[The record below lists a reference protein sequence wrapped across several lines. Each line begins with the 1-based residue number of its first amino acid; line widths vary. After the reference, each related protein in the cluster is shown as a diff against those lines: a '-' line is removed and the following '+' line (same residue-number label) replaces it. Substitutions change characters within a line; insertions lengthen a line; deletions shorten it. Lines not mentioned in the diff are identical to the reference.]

1 MSDFF
6 YSQKYF
12 NNFNRTLF
20 WVSSVTDISH
30 SIYKSQFLLSLHL
43 LKLKRV
49 LNNKCIMEKEVQ
61 KLICDANEAV
71 ARVAHKTNEVCA
83 IYPITPASPMGE
95 HVDVYSSNGE
105 TNIWNN
111 IPRIVE
117 MQSEGGA
124 AGAVH
129 GSLQAGA
136 LTTTFTASQGLLL
149 MIPNMYKIAGELL
162 PTVIHVAARTIATH
176 ALSIFGDHSDVM
188 ATRQTGFSMLF
199 GGSVQEAQDFAL
211 ISQTATLKSRIPF
224 LNIFD
229 GFRTS
234 HEISKIDAISDNTI
248 KSMMPED
255 KIMAHKKRSL
265 DPDHPVVRGTSQN
278 PDVFFQA
285 REAANT
291 FYDKVP
297 EIVQNTMD
305 EFYKHTGRK
314 YSLFYYVGHQEAEKL
329 IVIMGSGQGPVLE
342 AVDTMVKNGEKV
354 GAIIVRL
361 FRPFSISH
369 FIDAIPKTV
378 KNVAVLDRTK
388 EPGSIG
394 EPLYL
399 DIVTAFN
406 ESNRDMPR
414 IIGGRF
420 GLSSKEFDPAMVKSV
435 YDELDKDIPKNHFTI
450 GINDDVSHT
459 SLEIG
464 SRLETVK
471 STFNCMFYGLGSDGT
486 VGANKNS
493 IKIIGETTDNYVQGY
508 FVYDSKKAGAQTVSH
523 LRFGPKPIYSTYLIH
538 KANFIACHQFNFIE
552 KYDILKNIKKG
563 GTFLLNAP
571 FSNETIWNNL
581 PRRMQE
587 EIIEN
592 ELEFYVI
599 DATNVAQEAKLGKR
613 TNTIL
618 QTCFFAI
625 SGILPKEEAIEKI
638 KNAIVKSY
646 AHKGDKVVQMNFNA
660 VDKSL
665 ENLQKVDYPKK
676 ITNNRELKSMMTGTD
691 DPFVKEILGK
701 ILAGKG
707 DELPVSAF
715 PVDGTFPTGTTQY
728 EKRGIADFIPIWDDE
743 HLCTQCNKCVVI
755 CPHAAIRA
763 KVVSNTDLVDAP
775 KTLKTIAA
783 KGRPFKSDV
792 ESYVLQVSPEDCTGC
807 DLCVAVC
814 PAVSKEIDDFKSIN
828 MHKKL
833 DVEKEENINWDYF
846 VNLPEYDRTALQITN
861 VKGSQFLEPLFEF
874 SGACSGCGETPYIK
888 LLTQLF
894 GDSILIANATGCSSI
909 YGGNLPTTPYKTNE
923 FGRGPAWAN
932 SLFEDNAEFGLGMKL
947 ALSKKQEIAVDL
959 LKSLE
964 LLVGSE
970 IVEAILNNPEETE
983 IQKAKKIDDI
993 EILKKTLK
1001 TIDNDDDAVKLN
1013 QLTEYLRRKAVWILG
1028 GDGWAYDIGYGGVD
1042 HVLASGEDINIMVL
1056 DTEVY
1061 SNTGGQTSK
1070 ATPLG
1075 ASAKFS
1081 VSGKRTSKKSLAL
1094 QAVSYEN
1101 VYVAQVAIGAK
1112 DLQTLKAIEEAMAYP
1127 GPSIII
1133 AYSHCGEHGYDLK
1146 DGALQQ
1152 EKAVETGYWPLFR
1165 FNPSKPKG
1173 KKFKLDSKAPSLPLS
1188 DFMYNET
1195 RFTRVVKE
1203 NAELG
1208 ESLLKQAQEEV
1219 NNKWERLDLYRN
1231 M

>member
-1 MSDFF
+1 MMKKIFP
-6 YSQKYF
+6 
-12 NNFNRTLF
+12 
-20 WVSSVTDISH
+20 
-30 SIYKSQFLLSLHL
+30 
-43 LKLKRV
+43 
-49 LNNKCIMEKEVQ
+49 

-95 HVDVYSSNGE
+95 HVDVFSSKGE
-105 TNIWNN
+105 TNIWKNV
-111 IPRIVE
+111 PRIVE

-162 PTVIHVAARTIATH
+162 PSVIHIAARTVATH

-188 ATRQTGFSMLF
+188 AARQTGFSMLF
-199 GGSVQEAQDFAL
+199 GGSVQETHDFAL
-211 ISQTATLKSRIPF
+211 ISQVATLKSRVPF
-224 LNIFD
+224 MNIFD

-234 HEISKIDAISDNTI
+234 HEISKIDAIPDSII
-248 KSMMPED
+248 KDMMPED
-255 KIMAHKKRSL
+255 KIMDHKKRSL
-265 DPDHPVVRGTSQN
+265 DPDHPVIRGTSQN

-285 REAANT
+285 REAANIY
-291 FYDKVP
+291 YDKVP
-297 EIVQNTMD
+297 EIVQKTMN
-305 EFYKHTGRK
+305 EFYEHTGRR
-314 YSLFYYVGHQEAEKL
+314 YNLFYYIGHPEAEKVV
-329 IVIMGSGQGPVLE
+329 IIMGSGQGPVME
-342 AVDTMVKNGEKV
+342 AVETMVKNGEKV

-361 FRPFSISH
+361 FRPFSINH
-369 FIDAIPKTV
+369 FIDALPKTV
-378 KNVAVLDRTK
+378 QKIAVLDRTK
-388 EPGSIG
+388 EPGSTG

-399 DIVTAFN
+399 DVVTAFA
-406 ESNRDMPR
+406 ESDRTMPI
-414 IIGGRF
+414 IIGGRY
-420 GLSSKEFDPAMVKSV
+420 GLSSKEFDPAMVKAV
-435 YDELDKDIPKNHFTI
+435 YDELDKSTPKKHFTV

-464 SRLETVK
+464 ERLHTVK

-523 LRFGPKPIYSTYLIH
+523 LRFGPEPIYSTYLIH

-552 KYDILKNIKKG
+552 KYDILKSIKKG

-571 FSNETIWNNL
+571 FSKDEIWDKL
-581 PRRMQE
+581 PKKMQE
-587 EIIEN
+587 EIVEN
-592 ELEFYVI
+592 ELDFYVI
-599 DATNVAQEAKLGKR
+599 DATKVAHEAKLGKR
-613 TNTIL
+613 TNTVL

-625 SGILPKEEAIEKI
+625 SGVLPKEEAIQKI
-638 KNAIVKSY
+638 KDAIIKSY
-646 AHKGDKVVQMNFNA
+646 SHKGDKIVEMNFNA

-676 ITNNRELKSMMTGTD
+676 ITNERELKPMMTGTN
-691 DPFVKEILGK
+691 DPFVKEVLGK
-701 ILAGKG
+701 ILAGRG

-715 PVDGTFPTGTTQY
+715 PVDGTFPTGTSQY
-728 EKRGIADFIPIWDDE
+728 EKRGIADFIPVWDDE
-743 HLCTQCNKCVVI
+743 NLCTQCNKCIAI

-763 KVVSNTDLVDAP
+763 KVVPNSELVGAP
-775 KTLKTIAA
+775 STLKVVPA
-783 KGRPFKSDV
+783 KGRPFTSET

-814 PAVSKEIDDFKSIN
+814 PAESKEIENFKSIN
-828 MHKKL
+828 MRKKL
-833 DVEKEENINWDYF
+833 DVDIEENINWDYF
-846 VNLPEYDRTALQITN
+846 VNLSDYDRTELQITN

-888 LLTQLF
+888 LLTQLY

-947 ALSKKQEIAVDL
+947 ALSKKQEIAVNL
-959 LKSLE
+959 LKKIE

-983 IQKAKKIDDI
+983 SQKEQKFTDI
-993 EILKKTLK
+993 ETLKKTLA
-1001 TIDNDDDAVKLN
+1001 ILDNDDDAIKLN
-1013 QLTEYLRRKAVWILG
+1013 QLTAYLRKKAVWILG
-1028 GDGWAYDIGYGGVD
+1028 GDGWAYDIGYGGID

-1081 VSGKRTSKKSLAL
+1081 VSGKRTGKKSLAL
-1094 QAVSYEN
+1094 QAISYQN
-1101 VYVAQVAIGAK
+1101 VYVAQVALGAK
-1112 DLQTLKAIEEAMAYP
+1112 DQQTLKAIEEAAAYP
-1127 GPSIII
+1127 GPSIIV
-1133 AYSHCGEHGYDLK
+1133 AYSHCVEHGYDLK

-1152 EKAVETGYWPLFR
+1152 KKAVETGYWPLFR
-1165 FNPSKPKG
+1165 FNPLKPKG
-1173 KKFKLDSKAPSLPLS
+1173 KKFKLDSKAPSAPLS

-1195 RFTRVVKE
+1195 RFSRVVKE
-1203 NAELG
+1203 NAALG
-1208 ESLLKQAQEEV
+1208 KQLLDQAQEEV
-1219 NNKWERLDLYRN
+1219 QTKWERLELFRE

>member
-1 MSDFF
+1 
-6 YSQKYF
+6 
-12 NNFNRTLF
+12 
-20 WVSSVTDISH
+20 
-30 SIYKSQFLLSLHL
+30 
-43 LKLKRV
+43 
-49 LNNKCIMEKEVQ
+49 MEKVFK

-95 HVDVYSSNGE
+95 HVDVFSSDGKK
-105 TNIWNN
+105 NIWNN

-162 PTVIHVAARTIATH
+162 PTVIHVAARTVATH

-188 ATRQTGFSMLF
+188 AARQTGFSMLF
-199 GGSVQEAQDFAL
+199 GGSVQEAHDFAL
-211 ISQTATLKSRIPF
+211 ISQVASLRSRVPF

-234 HEISKIDAISDNTI
+234 HEISKIDGIPDSII
-248 KSMMPED
+248 KAMMPED
-255 KIMAHKKRSL
+255 NIMEHKKRSL
-265 DPDHPVVRGTSQN
+265 DPDHPVIRGTSQN

-285 REAANT
+285 REAANMYFEKT
-291 FYDKVP
+291 P
-297 EIVQNTMD
+297 EIVQETMN
-305 EFYKHTGRK
+305 EFFKQTGRH
-314 YSLFYYVGHQEAEKL
+314 YNLFDYIGHPEAEK
-329 IVIMGSGQGPVLE
+329 IIIIMGSGQGPVME
-342 AVDTMVKNGEKV
+342 AVETMIKNGEKV
-354 GAIIVRL
+354 GAVIVRL
-361 FRPFSISH
+361 FRPFSIRH
-369 FIDAIPKTV
+369 FVDSIPKSV
-378 KNVAVLDRTK
+378 KKVAVLDRTK

-399 DIVTAFN
+399 DVVTAFV
-406 ESNRDMPR
+406 ESNRAQPK
-414 IIGGRF
+414 IIGGRY
-420 GLSSKEFDPAMVKSV
+420 GLSSKEFDPAMVKAV
-435 YDELDKDIPKNHFTI
+435 FDELDKEQPKKHFTI

-464 SRLETVK
+464 ERLQTLK

-538 KANFIACHQFNFIE
+538 KADFIACHQFNFIE
-552 KYDILKNIKKG
+552 KYDLLKNIKKG

-571 FSNETIWNNL
+571 YSNKKIWNEL
-581 PRRMQE
+581 PKNMQE
-587 EIIEN
+587 EILEN

-599 DATNVAQEAKLGKR
+599 DATKVAQKAKLGKR
-613 TNTIL
+613 TNTVL

-625 SGILPKEEAIEKI
+625 SGVLPKDEAIQKI
-638 KNAIVKSY
+638 KDAIVKSY
-646 AHKGDKVVQMNFNA
+646 SHKGDKVVQMNFNA
-660 VDKSL
+660 VDTAL
-665 ENLQKVDYPKK
+665 ENLQKVDYPKT
-676 ITNNRELKSMMTGTD
+676 ITNNRPLKSMMTGAT
-691 DPFVKEILGK
+691 DPFVTEILGK
-701 ILAGKG
+701 ILAGRG

-715 PVDGTFPTGTTQY
+715 PVDGTFPTGTTQF
-728 EKRGIADFIPIWDDE
+728 EKRGIADFIPVWDDAN
-743 HLCTQCNKCVVI
+743 LCTQCNKCIAI

-763 KVVSNTDLVDAP
+763 KVVSNEVLVDAP
-775 KTLKTIAA
+775 ESLKYVPA
-783 KGRPFKSDV
+783 KGRPFTSDS

-814 PAVSKEIDDFKSIN
+814 PAVSKEIENFKSIN
-828 MHKKL
+828 MTKKL
-833 DVEKEENINWDYF
+833 DVETKENINWDYF
-846 VNLPEYDRTALQITN
+846 VNLPNYDRAALQISN
-861 VKGSQFLEPLFEF
+861 IKGSQFLEPLFEF

-888 LLTQLF
+888 MLTQLY
-894 GDSILIANATGCSSI
+894 GDKILIANATGCSSI
-909 YGGNLPTTPYKTNE
+909 YGGNLPTTPYKTNK

-947 ALSKKQEIAVDL
+947 ALTKKQEIAISL
-959 LKSLE
+959 LKSME
-964 LLVGSE
+964 LFVGSE

-983 IQKAKKIDDI
+983 IEKAKKIEDI
-993 EILKKTLK
+993 ETLKATLK
-1001 TIDNDDDAVKLN
+1001 TLDDDREAMKLYE
-1013 QLTEYLRRKAVWILG
+1013 LSEYLRKKAVWIIG
-1028 GDGWAYDIGYGGVD
+1028 GDGWAYDIGYGGLD

-1081 VSGKRTSKKSLAL
+1081 VSGKRTNKKSLAL
-1094 QAVSYEN
+1094 QAISYEN

-1112 DLQTLKAIEEAMAYP
+1112 DLQTLKAIEEAAAYP

-1152 EKAVETGYWPLFR
+1152 GRAVESGYWPLFR
-1165 FNPSKPKG
+1165 YNPSKPKG
-1173 KKFKLDSKAPSLPLS
+1173 SKFKLDSKEPVLPLKE
-1188 DFMYNET
+1188 FMYNET
-1195 RFTRVVKE
+1195 RFTRVVKD
-1203 NAELG
+1203 NKKLG
-1208 ESLLKQAQEEV
+1208 EQLLEQAQGEV
-1219 NNKWERLDLYRN
+1219 NSKWERLELYRN

>member
-1 MSDFF
+1 MKTKFP
-6 YSQKYF
+6 
-12 NNFNRTLF
+12 
-20 WVSSVTDISH
+20 
-30 SIYKSQFLLSLHL
+30 
-43 LKLKRV
+43 
-49 LNNKCIMEKEVQ
+49 

-71 ARVAHKTNEVCA
+71 ARIAHKTNEVCA

-95 HVDVYSSNGE
+95 HVDVFSSNGQK
-105 TNIWNN
+105 NIWGN

-124 AGAVH
+124 AGAIH

-162 PTVIHVAARTIATH
+162 PSVIHVAARTVATH

-188 ATRQTGFSMLF
+188 ATRQTGFAILF

-211 ISQTATLKSRIPF
+211 IAQVATLKSRIPF
-224 LNIFD
+224 LNAFD

-234 HEISKIDAISDNTI
+234 HEISKIDSIPDDIIEAMVPD
-248 KSMMPED
+248 D
-255 KIMAHKKRSL
+255 KVMEHKKRSL
-265 DPDHPVVRGTSQN
+265 DPDHPLVRGTSQN

-285 REAANT
+285 REAANQ
-291 FYDKVP
+291 YYSKVP
-297 EIVQNTMD
+297 EIVQETMN
-305 EFYKHTGRK
+305 EFYKHTGRQYK
-314 YSLFYYVGHQEAEKL
+314 LFDYIGHPEAEKL
-329 IVIMGSGQGPVLE
+329 IIIMGSGQGPVME

-354 GAIIVRL
+354 GALIVRL
-361 FRPFSISH
+361 YRPFSIEH
-369 FIDAIPKTV
+369 FVSVLPETIKS
-378 KNVAVLDRTK
+378 VAVLDRTK
-388 EPGSIG
+388 EPGSTG

-399 DIVTAFN
+399 DVVSAFV
-406 ESNRDMPR
+406 ESPR
-414 IIGGRF
+414 ETPKIIGGRY
-420 GLSSKEFDPAMVKSV
+420 GLSSKEFDPAMVKAI
-435 YDELDKDIPKNHFTI
+435 YDELDKENPKNHFTI
-450 GINDDVSHT
+450 GINDDVSNT

-464 SRLETVK
+464 NRLKTVK

-523 LRFGPKPIYSTYLIH
+523 LRFGPEPIFSTYLIH
-538 KANFIACHQFNFIE
+538 KADFIACHQFNFIE

-563 GTFLLNAP
+563 GTFLLNSP
-571 FSNETIWNNL
+571 FSNEEIWDRL
-581 PRRMQE
+581 PQKMQE
-587 EIIEN
+587 EIVEN

-599 DATNVAQEAKLGKR
+599 DASKVAQKANLGKR
-613 TNTIL
+613 TNTVL

-625 SGILPKEEAIEKI
+625 SGVLPREEAIEKI

-646 AHKGDKVVQMNFNA
+646 SHKGDKIVQMNFKA
-660 VDKSL
+660 VDMALS
-665 ENLQKVDYPKK
+665 NLQRVKYPKT
-676 ITNNRELKSMMTGTD
+676 ITSDKELEPMMTGTD
-691 DPFVKEILGK
+691 DPFVKEVLGN

-707 DELPVSAF
+707 DDLPVSAF
-715 PVDGTFPTGTTQY
+715 PVDGSFPTGTTQY
-728 EKRGIADFIPIWDDE
+728 EKRGIADFIPTWDDIN
-743 HLCTQCNKCVVI
+743 LCTQCNKCVAI

-763 KVVSNTDLVDAP
+763 KVVPNSILADAP
-775 KTLKTIAA
+775 SSLQSVAA
-783 KGRPFKSDV
+783 KGRPFTSAT
-792 ESYVLQVSPEDCTGC
+792 ESYILQVSPEDCTGC

-814 PAVSKEIDDFKSIN
+814 PAESKEIEDFKAIN
-828 MHKKL
+828 MRKKL
-833 DVEKEENINWDYF
+833 DVEDKENTNWDYF
-846 VNLPEYDRTALQITN
+846 TKLPYYDRTALQITN

-888 LLTQLF
+888 MLTQLY

-909 YGGNLPTTPYKTNE
+909 YGGNLPTTPYKKNKQ
-923 FGRGPAWAN
+923 GRGPAWAN

-964 LLVGSE
+964 KEVSSELVDS
-970 IVEAILNNPEETE
+970 ILNNPEQTE
-983 IQKAKKIDDI
+983 AEKKQKDDDLAILKEKLLDLTHLEKAKK
-993 EILKKTLK
+993 LS
-1001 TIDNDDDAVKLN
+1001 
-1013 QLTEYLRRKAVWILG
+1013 QLTEYLRRKSVWIVG

-1081 VSGKRTSKKSLAL
+1081 VSGKRTGKKNLGL
-1094 QAVSYEN
+1094 QAISYGN
-1101 VYVAQVAIGAK
+1101 VYVAQVAMGSK
-1112 DLQTLKAIEEAMAYP
+1112 DIQTLKAIEEAQAYP
-1127 GPSIII
+1127 GPSLIV

-1146 DGALQQ
+1146 DGALHQ
-1152 EKAVETGYWPLFR
+1152 EKAVKSGYWPLFR
-1165 FNPSKPKG
+1165 FDPSKPKG
-1173 KKFKLDSKAPSLPLS
+1173 KKFRLDSKEPSIPIEE
-1188 DFMYNET
+1188 FMYNET
-1195 RFTRVVKE
+1195 RFTRVAKDNE
-1203 NAELG
+1203 ELG
-1208 ESLLKQAQEEV
+1208 AALLKEAQEEV
-1219 NNKWERLDLYRN
+1219 NTKWERLELFRN

>member
-1 MSDFF
+1 M
-6 YSQKYF
+6 K
-12 NNFNRTLF
+12 
-20 WVSSVTDISH
+20 
-30 SIYKSQFLLSLHL
+30 KQFS
-43 LKLKRV
+43 
-49 LNNKCIMEKEVQ
+49 

-71 ARVAHKTNEVCA
+71 ARVAHKTNEICA

-95 HVDVYSSNGE
+95 HVDVYSSKE
-105 TNIWNN
+105 QKNIWDNV
-111 IPRIVE
+111 PKIVE
-117 MQSEGGA
+117 LQSEGGA

-162 PTVIHVAARTIATH
+162 PSVIHVAARTIATH

-211 ISQTATLKSRIPF
+211 ISQVATLKSRVPF

-234 HEISKIDAISDNTI
+234 HEISKIDAIPDDII
-248 KSMMPED
+248 KAMMPED
-255 KIMAHKKRSL
+255 KIMDHKKRSL
-265 DPDHPVVRGTSQN
+265 DPDHPVIRGTSQN

-297 EIVQNTMD
+297 AIVQDTMD
-305 EFYKHTGRK
+305 EFYEHTGRK
-314 YSLFYYVGHQEAEKL
+314 YSLFYYVGHPEAEKVV
-329 IVIMGSGQGPVLE
+329 IIMGSGQGPVME

-354 GAIIVRL
+354 GAVIVRL

-369 FIDAIPKTV
+369 FVDALPETLK
-378 KNVAVLDRTK
+378 KVAVLDRTK

-394 EPLYL
+394 EPLYQ
-399 DIVTAFN
+399 DIITAFT
-406 ESNRDMPR
+406 ESDRDMPK
-414 IIGGRF
+414 IIGGRY
-420 GLSSKEFDPAMVKSV
+420 GLSSKEFDPAMVKAV
-435 YDELDKDIPKNHFTI
+435 FDELDKESSKNHFTI

-464 SRLETVK
+464 ERLKTVK
-471 STFNCMFYGLGSDGT
+471 NTFNCMFYGLGSDGT

-508 FVYDSKKAGAQTVSH
+508 FVYDSKKAGAQTISH
-523 LRFGPKPIYSTYLIH
+523 LRFGPDPIYSTYLIH
-538 KANFIACHQFNFIE
+538 KADFIACHQFNFIE
-552 KYDILKNIKKG
+552 KYDILKSIKKG
-563 GTFLLNAP
+563 GTFLLNSP
-571 FSNETIWNNL
+571 YSNEEIWDRL
-581 PRRMQE
+581 PKMMQE
-587 EIIEN
+587 EIVEN
-592 ELEFYVI
+592 ELDFYVV
-599 DATNVAQEAKLGKR
+599 DASKVAQEAKLGKR
-613 TNTIL
+613 TNTVL

-625 SGILPKEEAIEKI
+625 SGVLPKEEAIQKI
-638 KNAIVKSY
+638 KDAVVKSY
-646 AHKGDKVVQMNFNA
+646 SHKGDKIVQMNFNA
-660 VDKSL
+660 IDKSL
-665 ENLQKVDYPKK
+665 ENLQKVDYPKQ
-676 ITNNRELKSMMTGTD
+676 ITSDVALKPMMTGD
-691 DPFVKEILGK
+691 ADPFVKEVLGL
-701 ILAGKG
+701 ILAGRG

-728 EKRGIADFIPIWDDE
+728 EKRGIADIIPVWDDE
-743 HLCTQCNKCVVI
+743 ILCTQCNKCVAI

-763 KVVSNTDLVDAP
+763 KVVLNEELKDAP
-775 KTLKTIAA
+775 SSLKTVPA
-783 KGRPFKSDV
+783 KGRPFTSET

-814 PAVSKEIDDFKSIN
+814 PAISKEIDDFKSIN
-828 MHKKL
+828 MRKKL
-833 DVEKEENINWDYF
+833 DVEVEENANWDYF
-846 VNLPEYDRTALQITN
+846 INLPDYDRTELQITN

-888 LLTQLF
+888 LLTQLY

-909 YGGNLPTTPYKTNE
+909 YGGNLPTTPYKTNK

-932 SLFEDNAEFGLGMKL
+932 SLFEDNAEFGFGMKL
-947 ALSKKQEIAVDL
+947 ALSKKQEIAVKL

-970 IVEAILNNPEETE
+970 LVEAILNNPEETE
-983 IQKAKKIDDI
+983 TQKEEKFAQI
-993 EILKKTLK
+993 EKLKKTLSY
-1001 TIDNDDDAVKLN
+1001 IDNNDDAVKLN
-1013 QLTEYLRRKAVWILG
+1013 QLTQYLRKKAVWILG
-1028 GDGWAYDIGYGGVD
+1028 GDGWAYDIGFGGVD

-1081 VSGKRTSKKSLAL
+1081 VSGKRTGKKSLAL
-1094 QAVSYEN
+1094 QAVSYGN
-1101 VYVAQVAIGAK
+1101 VYVAQVAMGAK
-1112 DLQTLKAIEEAMAYP
+1112 DLQTLKAIEEAAAYP

-1146 DGALQQ
+1146 DGALHQK
-1152 EKAVETGYWPLFR
+1152 KAVETGYWPLFR
-1165 FNPSKPKG
+1165 FDPSKPKG
-1173 KKFKLDSKAPSLPLS
+1173 KKFKLDSKAPTAPLS
-1188 DFMYNET
+1188 DFMYTET

-1208 ESLLKQAQEEV
+1208 AELLKQAQEEV
-1219 NNKWERLDLYRN
+1219 ETKWERLELYRD

>member
-1 MSDFF
+1 M
-6 YSQKYF
+6 K
-12 NNFNRTLF
+12 
-20 WVSSVTDISH
+20 
-30 SIYKSQFLLSLHL
+30 
-43 LKLKRV
+43 
-49 LNNKCIMEKEVQ
+49 KEFP

-71 ARVAHKTNEVCA
+71 ARIAHKTNEVCA

-95 HVDVYSSNGE
+95 HVDVFSSNGE
-105 TNIWNN
+105 KNVWDNV
-111 IPRIVE
+111 PRIVE

-124 AGAVH
+124 SGAVH

-149 MIPNMYKIAGELL
+149 MIPNMFKIAGELL
-162 PTVIHVAARTIATH
+162 PNVIHVAARTVATH

-188 ATRQTGFSMLF
+188 AARQTGFSMLF
-199 GGSVQEAQDFAL
+199 GGSVQEAMDFAL
-211 ISQTATLKSRIPF
+211 IAQVATLKSRVPF

-234 HEISKIDAISDNTI
+234 HEISKIDAIPDDII
-248 KSMMPED
+248 KTMMPED
-255 KIMAHKKRSL
+255 EIMAHKKRSL

-285 REAANT
+285 REASNIY
-291 FYDKVP
+291 YDKVP
-297 EIVQNTMD
+297 GIVQDTMD
-305 EFYKHTGRK
+305 EFYRHTGRR
-314 YSLFYYVGHQEAEKL
+314 YSLFYYVGHPEAEKI

-342 AVDTMVKNGEKV
+342 VVDTMVENGEKV
-354 GAIIVRL
+354 GAIIIRL
-361 FRPFSISH
+361 FRPFSIKH
-369 FIDAIPKTV
+369 FIDALPKTV
-378 KNVAVLDRTK
+378 KKVAVLDRTK
-388 EPGSIG
+388 EPGSTG

-399 DIVTAFN
+399 DIVTAFA
-406 ESNRDMPR
+406 ESNRAMPT

-420 GLSSKEFDPAMVKSV
+420 GLSSKEFDPAMVKAV
-435 YDELDKDIPKNHFTI
+435 YDELDKSVPKKHFTI
-450 GINDDVSHT
+450 GINDDVSYT
-459 SLEIG
+459 SLDIG
-464 SRLETVK
+464 KRFKTAKE
-471 STFNCMFYGLGSDGT
+471 TFNCMFYGLGSDGT

-508 FVYDSKKAGAQTVSH
+508 FVYDSKKAGAQTISH
-523 LRFGPKPIYSTYLIH
+523 LRFGPEPIYSSYLIH

-552 KYDILKNIKKG
+552 KYDLLRNIKKG

-571 FSNETIWNNL
+571 YAKDEIWGKL
-581 PRRMQE
+581 PEKLQQD
-587 EIIEN
+587 IVEN
-592 ELEFYVI
+592 ELEFYVV
-599 DATNVAQEAKLGKR
+599 DATKVAHEAKLGKR
-613 TNTIL
+613 TNTVL

-625 SGILPKEEAIEKI
+625 SGVLPKEEAIEKI

-646 AHKGDKVVQMNFNA
+646 SHKGDKIVQMNFNA

-676 ITNNRELKSMMTGTD
+676 ITNKWALKPMMTGTE
-691 DPFVKEILGK
+691 DPFVKDILGK

-715 PVDGTFPTGTTQY
+715 PVDGTFPTGTSQY
-728 EKRGIADFIPIWDDE
+728 EKRGIADYIPVWDDTD
-743 HLCTQCNKCVVI
+743 LCTQCNKCVAI

-763 KVVSNTDLVDAP
+763 KVVPNADLADAP
-775 KTLKTIAA
+775 VGLKAVPA
-783 KGRPFKSDV
+783 KGRPFNKET
-792 ESYVLQVSPEDCTGC
+792 ESYILQVSPEDCTGC

-814 PAVSKEIDDFKSIN
+814 PAESKEIEDFKSIN
-828 MHKKL
+828 MHKKI
-833 DVEKEENINWDYF
+833 DVESVEDENWDYF
-846 VNLPEYDRTALQITN
+846 INLPDYDRTALQITN

-888 LLTQLF
+888 MLTQLY
-894 GDSILIANATGCSSI
+894 GDSIMIANATGCSSI

-923 FGRGPAWAN
+923 AGRGPAWAN
-932 SLFEDNAEFGLGMKL
+932 SLFEDNAEFGFGMKL
-947 ALSKKQEIAVDL
+947 ALSKKQEIAINL

-964 LLVGSE
+964 SLVGAE
-970 IVEAILNNPEETE
+970 LVEAILNNPEENETQRKE
-983 IQKAKKIDDI
+983 KFQHLDELKKILDTSDDPNAKK
-993 EILKKTLK
+993 
-1001 TIDNDDDAVKLN
+1001 LN
-1013 QLTEYLRRKAVWILG
+1013 KLTEYLRRKSVWILG

-1101 VYVAQVAIGAK
+1101 VYVAQVAMGAK
-1112 DLQTLKAIEEAMAYP
+1112 DMQTLKAIEEAEAYP
-1127 GPSIII
+1127 GPSLIV

-1146 DGALQQ
+1146 DGAFQQ
-1152 EKAVETGYWPLFR
+1152 QKAVETGYWPLFR
-1165 FNPSKPKG
+1165 FDPSKPKG
-1173 KKFKLDSKAPSLPLS
+1173 KKFRLDSKEPSAPLT

-1195 RFTRVVKE
+1195 RFTRVAKE

-1208 ESLLKQAQEEV
+1208 EALLQQAQEEV
-1219 NNKWERLDLYRN
+1219 ETRWERLELYRN

>member
-1 MSDFF
+1 
-6 YSQKYF
+6 
-12 NNFNRTLF
+12 
-20 WVSSVTDISH
+20 
-30 SIYKSQFLLSLHL
+30 
-43 LKLKRV
+43 
-49 LNNKCIMEKEVQ
+49 MEKEFK

-95 HVDVYSSNGE
+95 HVDVFSSNGKK
-105 TNIWNN
+105 NIWNN

-188 ATRQTGFSMLF
+188 AARQTGFAMLF
-199 GGSVQEAQDFAL
+199 GGSVQEAHDFAL
-211 ISQTATLKSRIPF
+211 ISQVATLRSRIPF

-234 HEISKIDAISDNTI
+234 HEISKIDGIPDSII
-248 KSMMPED
+248 KAMMPD
-255 KIMAHKKRSL
+255 DNIMEHKKRSL
-265 DPDHPVVRGTSQN
+265 DPDHPVIRGTSQN

-285 REAANT
+285 REAANLFFEKT
-291 FYDKVP
+291 PK
-297 EIVQNTMD
+297 IVQETMD
-305 EFYKHTGRK
+305 EFYNHTGRK
-314 YSLFYYVGHQEAEKL
+314 YNLFDYIGHPEAEK
-329 IVIMGSGQGPVLE
+329 IIIIMGSGQGPVME
-342 AVDTMVKNGEKV
+342 AVDTMIKNGEKV

-361 FRPFSISH
+361 FRPFSIDH
-369 FIDAIPKTV
+369 FVDSIPKSV
-378 KNVAVLDRTK
+378 KKVAVLDRTK

-399 DIVTAFN
+399 DVVSAFV
-406 ESNRDMPR
+406 ESDREQPK
-414 IIGGRF
+414 IIGGRY
-420 GLSSKEFDPAMVKSV
+420 GLSSKEFDPAMVKAV
-435 YDELDKDIPKNHFTI
+435 FDELDKEKPKNHFTI
-450 GINDDVSHT
+450 GINDDVSYT
-459 SLEIG
+459 SLEMG
-464 SRLETVK
+464 ERLQTLK

-523 LRFGPKPIYSTYLIH
+523 LRFGPKPIHSTYLIH
-538 KANFIACHQFNFIE
+538 KADFIACHQFNFIE
-552 KYDILKNIKKG
+552 KYDLLKNIKKG

-571 FSNETIWNNL
+571 YSNKKIWNEL
-581 PRRMQE
+581 PQKMQE

-599 DATNVAQEAKLGKR
+599 DATKVAQKAKLGKR
-613 TNTIL
+613 TNTVL

-625 SGILPKEEAIEKI
+625 SGVLPKDEAIQKI
-638 KNAIVKSY
+638 KDAIVKSY
-646 AHKGDKVVQMNFNA
+646 SHKGDKIVQMNFNA
-660 VDKSL
+660 VDTAL

-676 ITNNRELKSMMTGTD
+676 TTNNRPLKSMMTGAT

-701 ILAGKG
+701 ILAGRG

-728 EKRGIADFIPIWDDE
+728 EKRGIADFIPVWDDE
-743 HLCTQCNKCVVI
+743 RLCTQCNKCIAI

-763 KVVSNTDLVDAP
+763 KVVSNDILIDAP
-775 KTLKTIAA
+775 DSLKFAPA
-783 KGRPFKSDV
+783 KGRPFTSDK
-792 ESYVLQVSPEDCTGC
+792 ESYILQVSPEDCTGC

-814 PAVSKEIDDFKSIN
+814 PAISKEIEDFKSIN
-828 MHKKL
+828 MTKKL
-833 DVEKEENINWDYF
+833 DVETQENINWDYF
-846 VNLPEYDRTALQITN
+846 VNLPDYDRTALQISN
-861 VKGSQFLEPLFEF
+861 IKGSQFLEPLFEF

-888 LLTQLF
+888 MLTQLY

-909 YGGNLPTTPYKTNE
+909 YGGNLPTTPYKTNK

-947 ALSKKQEIAVDL
+947 ALTKKQEIAINL

-964 LLVGSE
+964 LFVGSE

-983 IQKAKKIDDI
+983 SEKAKKIEDI
-993 EILKKTLK
+993 ETLKATLK
-1001 TIDNDDDAVKLN
+1001 TLENDRDAMKLYE
-1013 QLTEYLRRKAVWILG
+1013 LSEYLRKKAVWVLG
-1028 GDGWAYDIGYGGVD
+1028 GDGWAYDIGYGGLD

-1061 SNTGGQTSK
+1061 SNTGG
-1070 ATPLG
+1070 
-1075 ASAKFS
+1075 
-1081 VSGKRTSKKSLAL
+1081 
-1094 QAVSYEN
+1094 
-1101 VYVAQVAIGAK
+1101 
-1112 DLQTLKAIEEAMAYP
+1112 
-1127 GPSIII
+1127 
-1133 AYSHCGEHGYDLK
+1133 
-1146 DGALQQ
+1146 
-1152 EKAVETGYWPLFR
+1152 
-1165 FNPSKPKG
+1165 
-1173 KKFKLDSKAPSLPLS
+1173 
-1188 DFMYNET
+1188 
-1195 RFTRVVKE
+1195 
-1203 NAELG
+1203 
-1208 ESLLKQAQEEV
+1208 
-1219 NNKWERLDLYRN
+1219 
-1231 M
+1231 